1 MIRNQLGRVRR
12 LGVFRSKKVDEVNRV
27 RRASIFTYMFPVLF
41 RNITN
46 TGSLISVGICI
57 ALSVVYLELDD
68 EEQQEKLQAQLAEDE
83 RKAKLRQLYHSP
95 TPPPPTHGTTAIGP
109 TNKRT

>member
-1 MIRNQLGRVRR
+1 
-12 LGVFRSKKVDEVNRV
+12 
-27 RRASIFTYMFPVLF
+27 MFPVLF
-41 RNITN
+41 RNITT

>member
-1 MIRNQLGRVRR
+1 
-12 LGVFRSKKVDEVNRV
+12 
-27 RRASIFTYMFPVLF
+27 MFPVLF